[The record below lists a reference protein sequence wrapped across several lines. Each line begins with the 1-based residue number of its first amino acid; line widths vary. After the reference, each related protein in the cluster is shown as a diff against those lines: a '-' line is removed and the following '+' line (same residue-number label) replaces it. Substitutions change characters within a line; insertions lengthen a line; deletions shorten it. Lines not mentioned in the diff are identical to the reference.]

1 MKTLLIVVA
10 VIIIALIFKAFIPGN
25 RRGKNPSRPPENKKP
40 TSEKENDKI
49 ILIENAN
56 AEDVKKALIAFCNLY
71 NKNDFAAM
79 PRLWELSP
87 TSFAVTFPYDVD
99 FSIYCFA
106 VNYLEYPIDIE
117 WHANVRGWAT
127 TRMGDDWILQE
138 NAGKKVM
145 IFIAPDDTEHD
156 NVFMTTNENKTYKL
170 AFSASKPKAFDIL
183 NEIYKKPSI
192 TPNELITQK
201 HQDFQ

>member
-10 VIIIALIFKAFIPGN
+10 VIIIALIFKACIPGN
-25 RRGKNPSRPPENKKP
+25 QGEKDPSRPPENKKP

-71 NKNDFAAM
+71 NKDGFAAL

-87 TSFAVTFPYDVD
+87 TSFTVTFPYDAD
-99 FSIYCFA
+99 FSIFCFA

-145 IFIAPDDTEHD
+145 LFIAPDDTERD
-156 NVFMTTNENKTYKL
+156 NVFMTTIENKTYKL
-170 AFSASKPKAFDIL
+170 GFSTDRAKGFDVL
-183 NEIYKKPSI
+183 KEIYQSPSI
-192 TPNELITQK
+192 TPNQLTTQK